1 MAESKSNKEL
11 LEFQNVTATYK
22 KDVGI
27 FDVSFSLSAGE
38 MIFLMGPTGAGK
50 STVLKAVYAAVK
62 VNNGKILVD
71 NEDLSLISDY
81 KIPIV
86 RQKIGMI
93 FQDFKLLNDRT
104 VLENIALPLRIIGM
118 STQEIYEKV
127 HETLSK
133 VGLSNLYNSYPLEL
147 SGGEQQR
154 VCIAR
159 ALVKNPK
166 IILADEPTGNL
177 DPNVSDEILDLLEIF
192 TDAGS
197 AVLMSTHN
205 FPLIKPR
212 KKRFIELSNGRII
225 D

>member
-1 MAESKSNKEL
+1 M
-11 LEFQNVTATYK
+11 LEFQKVTATYK
-22 KDVGI
+22 KNTGI
-27 FDVSFSLSAGE
+27 FDISFELKAGE

-50 STVLKAVYAAVK
+50 STVLKAVYSAIKINA
-62 VNNGKILVD
+62 GKIVVD
-71 NEDLSLISDY
+71 GMDLT
-81 KIPIV
+81 KINQYQIPFL

-104 VLENIALPLRIIGM
+104 VLENVALPLRIQGVP
-118 STQEIYEKV
+118 TQKIYEEV
-127 HETLSK
+127 NSTLSK
-133 VGLSNLYNSYPLEL
+133 VGLSNLHNSYPLEL

-159 ALVKNPK
+159 ALVKKPK

-177 DPNVSDEILDLLEIF
+177 DPNVSDEILDLLDIF
-192 TDAGS
+192 TDTGS

>member
-1 MAESKSNKEL
+1 
-11 LEFQNVTATYK
+11 
-22 KDVGI
+22 
-27 FDVSFSLSAGE
+27 

-50 STVLKAVYAAVK
+50 STVLKAVYSAIK
-62 VNNGKILVD
+62 IDKGKIVID
-71 NEDLSLISDY
+71 NEDLTTLSEHR
-81 KIPIV
+81 IPSV
-86 RQKIGMI
+86 RQKIGMV
-93 FQDFKLLNDRT
+93 FQDFKLLNNRT
-104 VLENIALPLRIIGM
+104 VLENVALPLRIAGM
-118 STQEIYEKV
+118 STEEIYDRV
-127 HETLSK
+127 HNTLLK
-133 VGLSNLYNSYPLEL
+133 VGLSNLYNSCPLEL

-159 ALVKNPK
+159 ALVKKPK

-177 DPNVSDEILDLLEIF
+177 DPNVSDEILDLLDIF
-192 TDAGS
+192 TDSGS

>member
-1 MAESKSNKEL
+1 M
-11 LEFQNVTATYK
+11 LEFQKVTATYK
-22 KDVGI
+22 KNTGI
-27 FDVSFSLSAGE
+27 FDISFELNAGE

-50 STVLKAVYAAVK
+50 STVLKAVYSAIKINA
-62 VNNGKILVD
+62 GKIVVD
-71 NEDLSLISDY
+71 GMDLT
-81 KIPIV
+81 KINQYQIPFL

-104 VLENIALPLRIIGM
+104 VLENVALPLRIQGM
-118 STQEIYEKV
+118 PTQKIYEQV
-127 HETLSK
+127 NSTLSK
-133 VGLSNLYNSYPLEL
+133 VGLSNLQNSYPLEL

-159 ALVKNPK
+159 ALVKKPK

-177 DPNVSDEILDLLEIF
+177 DPNVSDEILDLLDIF
-192 TDAGS
+192 TDSGS

>member
-1 MAESKSNKEL
+1 M
-11 LEFQNVTATYK
+11 LEFQKVTATYK
-22 KDVGI
+22 KNTGI
-27 FDVSFSLSAGE
+27 FDISFELNAGE

-50 STVLKAVYAAVK
+50 STVLKAVYSAIK
-62 VNNGKILVD
+62 INSGKIVVD
-71 NEDLSLISDY
+71 GRDLT
-81 KIPIV
+81 KINQYQIPFL
-86 RQKIGMI
+86 RQEIGMI

-104 VLENIALPLRIIGM
+104 VLENVALPLRIQGM
-118 STQEIYEKV
+118 PTQKIYEEV
-127 HETLSK
+127 YSTLSK
-133 VGLSNLYNSYPLEL
+133 VGLSNLHKSYPLEL

-159 ALVKNPK
+159 ALVKKPK

-177 DPNVSDEILDLLEIF
+177 DPNVSDEILDLLDIF
-192 TDAGS
+192 TDSGS

>member
-1 MAESKSNKEL
+1 M
-11 LEFQNVTATYK
+11 LEFQKVTATYK
-22 KDVGI
+22 KNTGI
-27 FDVSFSLSAGE
+27 FDISFELNAGE

-50 STVLKAVYAAVK
+50 STVLKAVYSAIKINA
-62 VNNGKILVD
+62 GKIVVD
-71 NEDLSLISDY
+71 GMDLT
-81 KIPIV
+81 KINQYQIPFL

-104 VLENIALPLRIIGM
+104 VLENVALPLRIQGM
-118 STQEIYEKV
+118 PTQKIYEEV
-127 HETLSK
+127 NSTLSK
-133 VGLSNLYNSYPLEL
+133 VGLSNLHNSYPLEL

-159 ALVKNPK
+159 ALVKKPK

-177 DPNVSDEILDLLEIF
+177 DPNVSDEILDLLDIF
-192 TDAGS
+192 TDSGS

>member
-1 MAESKSNKEL
+1 MI
-11 LEFQNVTATYK
+11 EFQKVTATYK
-22 KDVGI
+22 KDVGV
-27 FDVSFSLSAGE
+27 FDISFRVDSGE
-38 MIFLMGPTGAGK
+38 MVFLMGPTGAGK
-50 STVLKAVYAAVK
+50 STVLKVIYR
-62 VNNGKILVD
+62 GMEI
-71 NEDLSLISDY
+71 NEGQVIIDGEEISTLSKY
-81 KIPIV
+81 KIPKL

-93 FQDFKLLNDRT
+93 FQDFKLLNSRT
-104 VLENIALPLRIIGM
+104 VLENVALPLRIMGLP
-118 STQEIYEKV
+118 TEVIYNKV
-127 HETLSK
+127 NETLSK
-133 VGLSNLYNSYPLEL
+133 VGLSKLYNSYPLEL

-177 DPNVSDEILDLLEIF
+177 DPNVSDEILDLLDLF
-192 TDAGS
+192 TKTGS

-212 KKRFIELSNGRII
+212 KKRFIEISEGRII

>member
-1 MAESKSNKEL
+1 M
-11 LEFQNVTATYK
+11 LEFQKVTATYK
-22 KDVGI
+22 KNTGI
-27 FDVSFSLSAGE
+27 FDISFELKAGE

-50 STVLKAVYAAVK
+50 STVLKAVYSAIKINA
-62 VNNGKILVD
+62 GKIVVD
-71 NEDLSLISDY
+71 GIDLT
-81 KIPIV
+81 KINQYQIPFL

-104 VLENIALPLRIIGM
+104 VLENVALPLRIQGM
-118 STQEIYEKV
+118 PTQKIYEEV
-127 HETLSK
+127 NSTLSK
-133 VGLSNLYNSYPLEL
+133 VGLSNLHNSYPLEL

-159 ALVKNPK
+159 ALVKKPK

-177 DPNVSDEILDLLEIF
+177 DPNVSDEILDLLDIF
-192 TDAGS
+192 TDSGS

>member
-1 MAESKSNKEL
+1 M
-11 LEFQNVTATYK
+11 LEFQKVTATYK
-22 KDVGI
+22 EDIGI
-27 FDVSFSLSAGE
+27 FDISFNLDAGE

-50 STVLKAVYAAVK
+50 STVLKAVYAAI
-62 VNNGKILVD
+62 KIDKGRVIID
-71 NEDLSLISDY
+71 NEDLATLSEY
-81 KIPIV
+81 KIPSV
-86 RQKIGMI
+86 RQKIGMV
-93 FQDFKLLNDRT
+93 FQDFKLLNNRT
-104 VLENIALPLRIIGM
+104 VLENVALPLRISGM
-118 STQEIYEKV
+118 STEEIYDRV
-127 HETLSK
+127 HNTLLK

-159 ALVKNPK
+159 ALVKKPK

-177 DPNVSDEILDLLEIF
+177 DPNVSDEILDLLDIF
-192 TDAGS
+192 TDSGS

>member
-1 MAESKSNKEL
+1 M
-11 LEFQNVTATYK
+11 LEFQKVTATYK
-22 KDVGI
+22 KNTGI
-27 FDVSFSLSAGE
+27 FDISFELNAGE

-50 STVLKAVYAAVK
+50 STVLKAVYSAIKINA
-62 VNNGKILVD
+62 GKIIID
-71 NEDLSLISDY
+71 GMDLT
-81 KIPIV
+81 KIKQYQIPFL

-104 VLENIALPLRIIGM
+104 VLENVALPLRIQGVP
-118 STQEIYEKV
+118 TQKIYEQV
-127 HETLSK
+127 HSTLSK
-133 VGLSNLYNSYPLEL
+133 VGLSNLHNSYPLEL

-159 ALVKNPK
+159 ALVKKPK

-177 DPNVSDEILDLLEIF
+177 DPNVSDEILDLLDIF
-192 TDAGS
+192 TDSGS